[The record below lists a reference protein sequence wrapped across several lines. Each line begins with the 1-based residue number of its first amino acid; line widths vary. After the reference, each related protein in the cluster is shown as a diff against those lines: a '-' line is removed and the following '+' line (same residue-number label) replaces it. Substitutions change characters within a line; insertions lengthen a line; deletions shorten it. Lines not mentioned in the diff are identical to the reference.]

1 MVLLRYLT
9 SKIRIKGHSKR
20 TVEHVCSG
28 CLFWWSCQCNLPFPF
43 LLFPFLL
50 FLFLE
55 KKEKKKSRKERT
67 KEKNKIKR

>member
-1 MVLLRYLT
+1 MIWCDSY
-9 SKIRIKGHSKR
+9 RIKSAKKGIQNGQLELYVADVFSVGLAG
-20 TVEHVCSG
+20 TT
-28 CLFWWSCQCNLPFPF
+28 
-43 LLFPFLL
+43 FPFLL